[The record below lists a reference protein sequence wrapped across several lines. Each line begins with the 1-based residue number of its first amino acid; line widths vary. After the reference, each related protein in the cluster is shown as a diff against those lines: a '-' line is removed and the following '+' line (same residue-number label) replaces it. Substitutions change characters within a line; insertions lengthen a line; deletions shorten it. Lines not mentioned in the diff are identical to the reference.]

1 MVDGSEIRGVN
12 SKKVKKKK
20 KRERKEKRNA
30 SIFGHP
36 LV

>member
-20 KRERKEKRNA
+20 KEREKKKETPPFLD
-30 SIFGHP
+30 IH
-36 LV
+36 